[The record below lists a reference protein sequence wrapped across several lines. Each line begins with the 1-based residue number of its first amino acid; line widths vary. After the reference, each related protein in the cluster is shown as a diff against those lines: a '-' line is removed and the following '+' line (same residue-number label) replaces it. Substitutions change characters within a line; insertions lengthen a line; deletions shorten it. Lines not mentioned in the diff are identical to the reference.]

1 MHKCTSTSGGPN
13 SGSCFCGV
21 VHHARDQVK
30 ELAAPGDLQRSTNFD
45 FEFNN
50 VEKQHET
57 YTGIN
62 ARLR

>member
-1 MHKCTSTSGGPN
+1 MHKCTSRWVGKFVLLFSWG
-13 SGSCFCGV
+13 
-21 VHHARDQVK
+21 VHHTRVQVK